1 MPHVTE
7 ELNSILYGKNNEMV
21 NQINMWPKL
30 ENFYYSTDSL
40 TIGTHVLNIL
50 ELVRKYKST
59 KELSLRSEIDE
70 IHFSG
75 KEIGLSALLDLK
87 NACNSKEMKY
97 LDNIEQ
103 PDLRS
108 NCGKY
113 SILVL
118 WFARN

>member
-1 MPHVTE
+1 MVVAAMLLLVCVCE
-7 ELNSILYGKNNEMV
+7 GEQWGWVMGKCVLNMGGE
-21 NQINMWPKL
+21 QP
-30 ENFYYSTDSL
+30 TDSL

-75 KEIGLSALLDLK
+75 KEIAPLALLDLK

-97 LDNIEQ
+97 LKNIEQ

-118 WFARN
+118 